1 MLGSFYADDV
11 NIVGENI
18 ETIQKNKCFAIA
30 LMMEV
35 VRTSETSVYYNETTR
50 RNMPEGSNLL
60 ILLWITI
67 LLVMGSLPLNAVVV
81 LLMEIV
87 NPYFDVFS
95 TNLSIDLCDEV
106 SVSFLAY

>member
-1 MLGSFYADDV
+1 ML
-11 NIVGENI
+11 IVGENI

-35 VRTSETSVYYNETTR
+35 VRTSETSVYYNDTTR
-50 RNMPEGSNLL
+50 RNMPEGSNL

-87 NPYFDVFS
+87 NPYFDSFS
-95 TNLSIDLCDEV
+95 TNLCIDLCDEV
-106 SVSFLAY
+106 SV